1 MFPVIKWKCHR
12 RKSLLD
18 IAFFLSIHITFLN
31 KGKGIREYLQGT
43 VGMPTRK
50 KKKKGKSLKII
61 LGMFSF
67 LSSSLGEII
76 QILICIWHCDISVSA
91 LQSPGLSYPIYK
103 FEVICLSLELSRHFL
118 FSDVSQ
124 SLDSVGL

>member
-1 MFPVIKWKCHR
+1 MKMSQKKIFTGYCFLPLNSHYFFKQ
-12 RKSLLD
+12 RKR
-18 IAFFLSIHITFLN
+18 H
-31 KGKGIREYLQGT
+31 KGI
-43 VGMPTRK
+43 PTRHSRNAYKK